1 MESSNDFNHTYDI
14 DQNKDNAALKK
25 HLHFYDHKHAFISI
39 DRTIVNELHLTEN
52 DSFTEEITKDGILLR
67 RASKKEY

>member
-39 DRTIVNELHLTEN
+39 DRTIVNELHLTE
-52 DSFTEEITKDGILLR
+52 EIAKDGILLR